1 MKQGNKKRNRHK
13 NFERRLTVSI
23 AIINLIIAL
32 LSLVVKLIDL
42 LES

>member
-1 MKQGNKKRNRHK
+1 MKQGNKKRNRK
-13 NFERRLTVSI
+13 PQLEKVLTVSI